1 MPIKGVKL
9 GADLDLEVGRSS
21 GLRSTLKSH
30 LATSRADYGER
41 RREQS

>member
-30 LATSRADYGER
+30 LATSITLGDKEIWA
-41 RREQS
+41 